1 MMISPEDV
9 PYEEDVLREPF
20 RLRCWTRYLSAIRS
34 APLAK
39 RSVIYERA
47 LRALP
52 GSYKLWH
59 AYLTEL
65 ADAARAMPVAHRAH
79 AALNS
84 AFERSLA
91 AGMSRMPRVW
101 HMYFSAL
108 LDQRLLT
115 RARRA
120 LDRALRSLPVT
131 QHHRMWPLLLR
142 LASLPGCPVPTAI
155 RVLRRHLQFDPAHA
169 EHFIAFLVSAGR
181 WREAADH
188 LAAAVNDDCF
198 VSAKGRTKRQLL
210 LDLCHLLAQHP
221 EEVAGLPVDA
231 ILRGSVRRFP
241 DEAGALWTC
250 LAGHYARVGL
260 HGKAR
265 DVFEEGV
272 ATATTVKD
280 FRLVFEAYL
289 HFENAMID
297 VELGEHGDAEEN
309 TLGQGCWLADRDD
322 GDMALARLERLLERR
337 PELLNR
343 VQLRQNPHDVQAWH
357 ARAKLFDEDPARKV
371 ATYVEAV
378 KTVDPA
384 KATGKPPPHTLWL
397 AFAKMYEDRGLLD
410 SAREV
415 LRRATQASFKAAD
428 HLAAVWCEW
437 AEMELRQHNANRAI
451 ELIRQA
457 TSEPSLEVRRQV
469 AAGVG
474 ETVVQTKLHRSL
486 KLWCFYAD
494 LMETHGSPEST
505 CAVYDRMHELGIIT
519 PLLVLRHASLLQ
531 EHKRFEDAFRVYE
544 RGVRTFKYPH
554 DEAIW
559 AAYLT
564 KFVERH
570 GASKPQRVRDLFD
583 DAVRHA
589 PAEKKAAVYMQYA
602 RFEED
607 FGLAKRVLKVY
618 EEAAAAVPGGDKLAV
633 YEAYVARATALFG
646 VLKAREI
653 YHQAI
658 LHGGGLP
665 DADARVLCLQFADL
679 EIGLGEAHRAR
690 ALYVYAS
697 GFTDPTAHPDF
708 WRRWNDFEVR
718 HGDECTFRE
727 MLRVKRTV
735 AAANAGAGAVA
746 QLAEQV
752 LADDAMEQMDAAV
765 AAPKRPLL
773 ACAAQQADHA
783 SGFDEECKRRRLV
796 YV

>member
-1 MMISPEDV
+1 
-9 PYEEDVLREPF
+9 
-20 RLRCWTRYLSAIRS
+20 
-34 APLAK
+34 
-39 RSVIYERA
+39 
-47 LRALP
+47 
-52 GSYKLWH
+52 
-59 AYLTEL
+59 
-65 ADAARAMPVAHRAH
+65 
-79 AALNS
+79 
-84 AFERSLA
+84 
-91 AGMSRMPRVW
+91 
-101 HMYFSAL
+101 
-108 LDQRLLT
+108 
-115 RARRA
+115 
-120 LDRALRSLPVT
+120 
-131 QHHRMWPLLLR
+131 MWPLLLR

-155 RVLRRHLQFDPAHA
+155 RVLRRHLQFDPAHV

-554 DEAIW
+554 GEAIW

-589 PAEKKAAVYMQYA
+589 PAEKKAAVYA

-618 EEAAAAVPGGDKLAV
+618 EEAAAATSSPSTRRTSHGPPRCSACSRRGRYTTRPSSTAAASRTRTPGCSASSSPTSRLASAKPTVHGRCTSTPPASPTRRLTPISGRGGTTSRCVTATSARSGRCSASREPWRPPTPEPAPWRSWPSRSSPTTPWNRWTWRWRRRRGLCLRVPLSKPIMPA
-633 YEAYVARATALFG
+633 ASTSN
-646 VLKAREI
+646 ARE
-653 YHQAI
+653 
-658 LHGGGLP
+658 G
-665 DADARVLCLQFADL
+665 V
-679 EIGLGEAHRAR
+679 
-690 ALYVYAS
+690 
-697 GFTDPTAHPDF
+697 
-708 WRRWNDFEVR
+708 
-718 HGDECTFRE
+718 
-727 MLRVKRTV
+727 
-735 AAANAGAGAVA
+735 
-746 QLAEQV
+746 
-752 LADDAMEQMDAAV
+752 
-765 AAPKRPLL
+765 
-773 ACAAQQADHA
+773 
-783 SGFDEECKRRRLV
+783 
-796 YV
+796 